1 METDYKNY
9 DRLFVTVK
17 LNKLEEPEKCY
28 DALGWECVEKKTVRG
43 GRVQINYRRP
53 HRVEN
58 KDELQ
63 LLQVYLEAALNEEG
77 KMDSRSMPHTAAVGI
92 ITGFLTVALVVL
104 GLCLMFLTDN
114 PVYFVAGIVFLSCAA
129 AMFLLAVTAT
139 LKVFFKERE
148 KRKAR
153 LLKARAEIAAA
164 LRKVEAINGSREA
177 IKEAA
182 EEAAVS
188 CSEGGG
194 ER

>member
-1 METDYKNY
+1 VETDYKNY

-28 DALGWECVEKKTVRG
+28 DALGWECVGKKNVRG

-77 KMDSRSMPHTAAVGI
+77 KLDTRSMPLTAAVGV
-92 ITGFLTVALVVL
+92 ITGFLTVALAVL
-104 GLCLMFLTDN
+104 GLCLTFLTDN
-114 PVYFVAGIVFLSCAA
+114 PVYFVAGVVFLSCAV
-129 AMFLLAVTAT
+129 AMLLLAVTAT
-139 LKVFFKERE
+139 LKSFFKERE

-153 LLKARAEIAAA
+153 LLKARAEISAT

-177 IKEAA
+177 VK
-182 EEAAVS
+182 EAAVS
-188 CSEGGG
+188 YSEGGG